1 MSRQGVW
8 NPCGSMCSAFIY
20 GERLVSSCSYPA
32 LSPGDAFNLIEE
44 MYCIKKKLNSKN
56 DRKKNECSECLVR
69 KEKNTCSSTYS
80 SDLQN
85 I

>member
-1 MSRQGVW
+1 ME
-8 NPCGSMCSAFIY
+8 SMWFYVLCFYIWRTF
-20 GERLVSSCSYPA
+20 GKFMFVSSSF
-32 LSPGDAFNLIEE
+32 PGDAFNLIEE

-56 DRKKNECSECLVR
+56 DRKKFECSECLVR